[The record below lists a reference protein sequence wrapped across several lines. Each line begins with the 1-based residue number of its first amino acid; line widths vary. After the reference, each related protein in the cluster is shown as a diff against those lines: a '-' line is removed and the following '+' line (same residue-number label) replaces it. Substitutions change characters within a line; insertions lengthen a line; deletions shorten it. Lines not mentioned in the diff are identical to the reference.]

1 MIMQVLK
8 LEIKIRDDL
17 LLSKLILLTSKKKSR
32 VSTITAAI
40 RHMIIAIDNNPQR
53 SRCAYETLFLSCT
66 LIETV
71 FQCLLAH
78 CIFFTG
84 VLFHT
89 TYNDLSQIDA

>member
-40 RHMIIAIDNNPQR
+40 RRMLIEIASNAQR
-53 SRCAYETLFLSCT
+53 SRCADETIFL
-66 LIETV
+66 V
-71 FQCLLAH
+71 AH
-78 CIFFTG
+78 YVRPSFNTC
-84 VLFHT
+84 
-89 TYNDLSQIDA
+89 